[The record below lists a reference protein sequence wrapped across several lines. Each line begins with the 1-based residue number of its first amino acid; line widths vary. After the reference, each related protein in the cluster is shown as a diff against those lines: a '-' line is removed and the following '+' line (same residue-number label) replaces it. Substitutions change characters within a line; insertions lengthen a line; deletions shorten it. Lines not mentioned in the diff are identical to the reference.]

1 MAKPTHA
8 SVTEEPCTCD
18 YLQNAADDP
27 GNPIVFD
34 AQTAEYQFSYDDGA
48 MLVIYHCPFCGGAA
62 PESKRALLFEQIPE
76 AEQER
81 LGKLLH
87 GITTI
92 DAAIKK
98 FGKPDFEGVST
109 SKHPERQDKPPRIEH
124 HRDIR
129 YHNLSDI
136 AEIWITERPD
146 GSIYWHLQGKYIGRN
161 VDDGAEPNCTE
172 RKRPWWRFWG

>member
-8 SVTEEPCTCD
+8 SVTEEPCTCG

-27 GNPIVFD
+27 SNPIVFD
-34 AQTAEYQFSYDDGA
+34 TQTAEYQFSYDGA

-62 PESKRALLFEQIPE
+62 PKSKRALLFEQIPE

-81 LGKLLH
+81 LAKLLY

-92 DAAIKK
+92 NAAIKRL
-98 FGKPDFEGVST
+98 GKPDFEGTST
-109 SKHPERQDKPPRIEH
+109 SQYPEQEGTAPRIEH
-124 HRDIR
+124 HRVVR
-129 YHNLSDI
+129 YHNVSDV

-161 VDDGAEPNCTE
+161 MDDGTQSNGTYK
-172 RKRPWWRFWG
+172 KRPWWRFW

>member
-8 SVTEEPCTCD
+8 SVTEEPCTCG

-27 GNPIVFD
+27 SNPITFD
-34 AQTAEYQFSYDDGA
+34 AHTAEYQFLSAGA

-62 PESKRALLFEQIPE
+62 PESKRALLFEQVPD

-81 LGKLLH
+81 LAKLLH

-98 FGKPDFEGVST
+98 LGTPDFEGTST
-109 SKHPERQDKPPRIEH
+109 SKFPEQEGTAPRIEY

-129 YHNLSDI
+129 YHNLSDV

-146 GSIYWHLQGKYIGRN
+146 GTIYWHLQGKYIYRN
-161 VDDGAEPNCTE
+161 DDDGAEPNGSAG
-172 RKRPWWRFWG
+172 KRPWWRFW

>member
-1 MAKPTHA
+1 MAKPTYA
-8 SVTEEPCTCD
+8 SVTELPCTCG

-27 GNPIVFD
+27 SNPIVFD
-34 AQTAEYQFSYDDGA
+34 SQTAEYQFSYDGA

-62 PESKRALLFEQIPE
+62 PEAKRALLFQLIPD

-81 LGKLLH
+81 LSQLLH
-87 GITTI
+87 GIATI

-98 FGKPDFEGVST
+98 LGKPDFEGVSR
-109 SKHPERQDKPPRIEH
+109 SKFPEQEDKGPRIES

-129 YHNLSDI
+129 YHDLWDV

-146 GSIYWHLQGKYIGRN
+146 GTIYWYLQGKYIHQHT
-161 VDDGAEPNCTE
+161 DDGAEPNATAG
-172 RKRPWWRFWG
+172 RSPWWRFW